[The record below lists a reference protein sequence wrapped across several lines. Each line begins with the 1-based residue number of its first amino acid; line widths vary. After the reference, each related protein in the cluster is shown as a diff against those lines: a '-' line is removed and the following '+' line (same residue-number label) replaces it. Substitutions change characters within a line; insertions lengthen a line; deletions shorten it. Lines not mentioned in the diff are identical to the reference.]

1 MIRQGRSALV
11 LLLLLSAATLPA
23 HAFPGGGGGR
33 GGWMQVKDRPQQPQR
48 DRQFQQPQRQPDA
61 DRHGQQGQQQ
71 GQQRMSPDER
81 RQLRRDLH
89 DAGRDVY
96 PPRRDWRR

>member
-1 MIRQGRSALV
+1 MIRQRRGALV

-23 HAFPGGGGGR
+23 HAFPGGNVGR
-33 GGWMQVKDRPQQPQR
+33 GGWMQVKDRPQQAQR
-48 DRQFQQPQRQPDA
+48 DRQFQQPQRPPDA
-61 DRHGQQGQQQ
+61 DRYGQQGQQQ

-96 PPRRDWRR
+96 PQRRDGRR

>member
-23 HAFPGGGGGR
+23 HAFPGGGVGR

-48 DRQFQQPQRQPDA
+48 ERQFPQPQRPPDA
-61 DRHGQQGQQQ
+61 DRQGQQ

>member
-1 MIRQGRSALV
+1 MIRQRCGAA
-11 LLLLLSAATLPA
+11 LLLMLLLAASLPA
-23 HAFPGGGGGR
+23 HAFPGGRAGG
-33 GGWMQVKDRPQQPQR
+33 GGWMQVRDRPQQPQR
-48 DRQFQQPQRQPDA
+48 DHQFQQPQRQPDA
-61 DRHGQQGQQQ
+61 DRRGQQ

-96 PPRRDWRR
+96 PQRREGRR

>member
-1 MIRQGRSALV
+1 
-11 LLLLLSAATLPA
+11 
-23 HAFPGGGGGR
+23 
-33 GGWMQVKDRPQQPQR
+33 MQVKDRPQQPQR
-48 DRQFQQPQRQPDA
+48 DHQFQQPQRQQESN
-61 DRHGQQGQQQ
+61 RQGQQ

>member
-1 MIRQGRSALV
+1 MIRQRCSALV

-23 HAFPGGGGGR
+23 HAFPGGGVGR

-48 DRQFQQPQRQPDA
+48 DHQFQQPQRQQESH
-61 DRHGQQGQQQ
+61 RQGQQ

-96 PPRRDWRR
+96 PQRREGRR

>member
-1 MIRQGRSALV
+1 MIRQRCSALV

-23 HAFPGGGGGR
+23 HAFPGGGVGR

-48 DRQFQQPQRQPDA
+48 DRQFPQPQRPPDA
-61 DRHGQQGQQQ
+61 DRQGQQ

>member
-1 MIRQGRSALV
+1 MIRRSRGASVLAL
-11 LLLLLSAATLPA
+11 LILAAALPA
-23 HAFPGGGGGR
+23 HAFPGGGAGRSGG
-33 GGWMQVKDRPQQPQR
+33 GGWLQVKDRPQQPQR
-48 DRQFQQPQRQPDA
+48 DRQLQQPQRQQDA
-61 DRHGQQGQQQ
+61 DRQGQQ

-96 PPRRDWRR
+96 PQRRDWRR

>member
-1 MIRQGRSALV
+1 
-11 LLLLLSAATLPA
+11 
-23 HAFPGGGGGR
+23 
-33 GGWMQVKDRPQQPQR
+33 MQVKDRPQQPQR
-48 DRQFQQPQRQPDA
+48 DHQFQQPQRQQESH
-61 DRHGQQGQQQ
+61 RQGQQ

-96 PPRRDWRR
+96 PQRREGRR

>member
-1 MIRQGRSALV
+1 MIRQRRGALV

-23 HAFPGGGGGR
+23 HAFPGGGVGR

-48 DRQFQQPQRQPDA
+48 DRQFPQPQRPPDA
-61 DRHGQQGQQQ
+61 DRQGQQ